1 MSNNSPHFFSSK
13 SPDFT
18 SDSKD
23 HTPTGGE
30 DFKACEASKKREAA
44 KGREAEKRSEAI
56 KGNEIKEG
64 YKVKKGSE
72 AEKER
77 EVEKGREAEKRSEAI
92 KGNEIKEGYKIKE
105 GNEIKEGYKV
115 KEVSETEII
124 SLSQAKNPDQH
135 KHITPLH
142 KGRGE
147 PREARR
153 GGGALLSTTY
163 FGPVQ
168 WYQKLNRHRCII
180 EQHDNFV
187 KQTYRNRCV
196 IASANGPQTLT
207 VPIERYDGM
216 KCAMRDIRISDH
228 GNWRH
233 LHWQALVSA
242 YGETPFF
249 EYYADDIRPFFEEH
263 RWKYLLDF
271 NLDITHTL
279 CSLLDVRPDLT
290 LSDHYI
296 DADETICGSGSLSG
310 AAAGFEEANKGLNGA
325 AESFGGANG
334 LDGATESFGGAVKRL
349 GGAAESFGGAVKGL
363 DGAAESFGGAFK
375 GLDGAA
381 GSFGG
386 AVKGLDGAAESFGG
400 AVKGLGGA
408 NSLNGAAESLGSSSA
423 CSLFVD
429 YRDAIRP
436 KHPLPDAEFEA
447 RPYYQVRAQRHGFL
461 PNLSVLDL
469 LFNEGPEGIFWL
481 L

>member
-23 HTPTGGE
+23 YTPTGGE
-30 DFKACEASKKREAA
+30 DFKACEAEKMREVA

-56 KGNEIKEG
+56 KGKEMKEG
-64 YKVKKGSE
+64 NKVKEGCE
-72 AEKER
+72 AEKKR
-77 EVEKGREAEKRSEAI
+77 EVTKGREAEKRSEAI
-92 KGNEIKEGYKIKE
+92 KGNKMKEGYE
-105 GNEIKEGYKV
+105 MKEGYKV

-124 SLSQAKNPDQH
+124 SLSQAKRTDQP
-135 KHITPLH
+135 KHITPRP

-147 PREARR
+147 PRDARR

-296 DADETICGSGSLSG
+296 DADETICGGGGLDGAVESLGGTAES
-310 AAAGFEEANKGLNGA
+310 FEEAVKGLNGA
-325 AESFGGANG
+325 AESLGGANG
-334 LDGATESFGGAVKRL
+334 LDGT
-349 GGAAESFGGAVKGL
+349 AESFGGADKG
-363 DGAAESFGGAFK
+363 
-375 GLDGAA
+375 
-381 GSFGG
+381 
-386 AVKGLDGAAESFGG
+386 
-400 AVKGLGGA
+400 
-408 NSLNGAAESLGSSSA
+408 LNGAAESLGSSSA
-423 CSLFVD
+423 SSLFVD

-481 L
+481 F

>member
-30 DFKACEASKKREAA
+30 DFKACEA
-44 KGREAEKRSEAI
+44 
-56 KGNEIKEG
+56 
-64 YKVKKGSE
+64 
-72 AEKER
+72 EKER

-92 KGNEIKEGYKIKE
+92 KGNEIKEGNEASKKSEVTKGREAEKRSEAIKGNEIKE
-105 GNEIKEGYKV
+105 GNEMKEGYKVKEGYKMKEGYKV

-124 SLSQAKNPDQH
+124 SLSQAKNPDQP
-135 KHITPLH
+135 KHITPRP

-153 GGGALLSTTY
+153 GGGAVGGASVAALLSTTY

-249 EYYADDIRPFFEEH
+249 EYYADDIRPFFEER

-296 DADETICGSGSLSG
+296 DADETICGGGSLDRAVKSFG
-310 AAAGFEEANKGLNGA
+310 EAVKGLDKE
-325 AESFGGANG
+325 AEGFGEA
-334 LDGATESFGGAVKRL
+334 
-349 GGAAESFGGAVKGL
+349 KGL
-363 DGAAESFGGAFK
+363 DGAAESFGEAK
-375 GLDGAA
+375 GLDKEAK
-381 GSFGG
+381 SFGE
-386 AVKGLDGAAESFGG
+386 AKGLDGAAESFGG
-400 AVKGLGGA
+400 AVKSLDKEAEGFGEAKGLD
-408 NSLNGAAESLGSSSA
+408 GAAESFGGSSSA

-481 L
+481 F

>member
-1 MSNNSPHFFSSK
+1 M
-13 SPDFT
+13 
-18 SDSKD
+18 
-23 HTPTGGE
+23 
-30 DFKACEASKKREAA
+30 
-44 KGREAEKRSEAI
+44 
-56 KGNEIKEG
+56 KEG
-64 YKVKKGSE
+64 SE
-72 AEKER
+72 
-77 EVEKGREAEKRSEAI
+77 V
-92 KGNEIKEGYKIKE
+92 KE
-105 GNEIKEGYKV
+105 GNEV
-115 KEVSETEII
+115 KECSEALKKGAIK
-124 SLSQAKNPDQH
+124 SLSQAKNPDQP
-135 KHITPLH
+135 KHITPRP

-147 PREARR
+147 PREAWR

-207 VPIERYDGM
+207 VPIERYDGL

-296 DADETICGSGSLSG
+296 DADETICGSGGISG

>member
-13 SPDFT
+13 SPNFT

-23 HTPTGGE
+23 HTLTGGE
-30 DFKACEASKKREAA
+30 DFKACEASKKSEVAE
-44 KGREAEKRSEAI
+44 GREAEKRSEAI
-56 KGNEIKEG
+56 KGNEM
-64 YKVKKGSE
+64 
-72 AEKER
+72 
-77 EVEKGREAEKRSEAI
+77 
-92 KGNEIKEGYKIKE
+92 
-105 GNEIKEGYKV
+105 KEGYKV

-124 SLSQAKNPDQH
+124 FLSQAKRTDQP
-135 KHITPLH
+135 KHITPRP

-163 FGPVQ
+163 FGPIQ

-249 EYYADDIRPFFEEH
+249 EYYADDIRPFFEER

-296 DADETICGSGSLSG
+296 DADETISGGGGLDG
-310 AAAGFEEANKGLNGA
+310 AAAG
-325 AESFGGANG
+325 
-334 LDGATESFGGAVKRL
+334 
-349 GGAAESFGGAVKGL
+349 FGGAVKGL
-363 DGAAESFGGAFK
+363 DE
-375 GLDGAA
+375 
-381 GSFGG
+381 
-386 AVKGLDGAAESFGG
+386 AVE
-400 AVKGLGGA
+400 GLG
-408 NSLNGAAESLGSSSA
+408 GSSSA

-469 LFNEGPEGIFWL
+469 LFNEGPEGIFYL
-481 L
+481 

>member
-13 SPDFT
+13 SPNFT

-30 DFKACEASKKREAA
+30 DFKGSEASKK
-44 KGREAEKRSEAI
+44 
-56 KGNEIKEG
+56 
-64 YKVKKGSE
+64 
-72 AEKER
+72 R

-115 KEVSETEII
+115 KEVSETEIK
-124 SLSQAKNPDQH
+124 SLSQAKNPDQP

-296 DADETICGSGSLSG
+296 DADETICGSGSLDG
-310 AAAGFEEANKGLNGA
+310 AAAGLSEA
-325 AESFGGANG
+325 F
-334 LDGATESFGGAVKRL
+334 ESFGGAVK
-349 GGAAESFGGAVKGL
+349 GFDGAAESFGGAVKGL
-363 DGAAESFGGAFK
+363 DGAS
-375 GLDGAA
+375 
-381 GSFGG
+381 
-386 AVKGLDGAAESFGG
+386 
-400 AVKGLGGA
+400 
-408 NSLNGAAESLGSSSA
+408 ESLGSSSA

>member
-30 DFKACEASKKREAA
+30 DFKGSEAEKKREAA

-77 EVEKGREAEKRSEAI
+77 EVKKGRETEKRSEAI

-124 SLSQAKNPDQH
+124 SLSQAKNPDQP

-296 DADETICGSGSLSG
+296 DADETICGSGNLDG
-310 AAAGFEEANKGLNGA
+310 AAAGLSEA
-325 AESFGGANG
+325 F
-334 LDGATESFGGAVKRL
+334 
-349 GGAAESFGGAVKGL
+349 
-363 DGAAESFGGAFK
+363 
-375 GLDGAA
+375 
-381 GSFGG
+381 
-386 AVKGLDGAAESFGG
+386 ESFGG
-400 AVKGLGGA
+400 AVKGLG
-408 NSLNGAAESLGSSSA
+408 GAAESLGSSSA

>member
-1 MSNNSPHFFSSK
+1 MSNNSPNFFPSK

-23 HTPTGGE
+23 HTPTSGE
-30 DFKACEASKKREAA
+30 DYKGSEAEKEREVIED
-44 KGREAEKRSEAI
+44 REAEKRSEAI
-56 KGNEIKEG
+56 KGNEMKEG
-64 YKVKKGSE
+64 C
-72 AEKER
+72 
-77 EVEKGREAEKRSEAI
+77 
-92 KGNEIKEGYKIKE
+92 
-105 GNEIKEGYKV
+105 KV
-115 KEVSETEII
+115 KEGSETEII
-124 SLSQAKNPDQH
+124 SLSQAKNPDQP

-228 GNWRH
+228 DNWRH

-249 EYYADDIRPFFEEH
+249 EYYADDIRPFFEER

-279 CSLLDVRPDLT
+279 CSLLDVRPDMS

-296 DADETICGSGSLSG
+296 DAEKTICGGGGLDG
-310 AAAGFEEANKGLNGA
+310 AAAGISEAFESLGGAVKGLNGA
-325 AESFGGANG
+325 AESFRRAKG
-334 LDGATESFGGAVKRL
+334 LDGAVESL
-349 GGAAESFGGAVKGL
+349 GGAVKGL
-363 DGAAESFGGAFK
+363 DEAKGFG
-375 GLDGAA
+375 
-381 GSFGG
+381 
-386 AVKGLDGAAESFGG
+386 E
-400 AVKGLGGA
+400 
-408 NSLNGAAESLGSSSA
+408 AAESLGSSSS

-469 LFNEGPEGIFWL
+469 LFNEGPEGIFYL
-481 L
+481 

>member
-18 SDSKD
+18 SYSKD

-30 DFKACEASKKREAA
+30 DFKGSEAEKKSEVA

-56 KGNEIKEG
+56 KGN
-64 YKVKKGSE
+64 
-72 AEKER
+72 
-77 EVEKGREAEKRSEAI
+77 
-92 KGNEIKEGYKIKE
+92 KIKE

-124 SLSQAKNPDQH
+124 SLSQGKRTDQP

-296 DADETICGSGSLSG
+296 DADETICGSG
-310 AAAGFEEANKGLNGA
+310 
-325 AESFGGANG
+325 
-334 LDGATESFGGAVKRL
+334 
-349 GGAAESFGGAVKGL
+349 GL
-363 DGAAESFGGAFK
+363 DGAAAGLSEAF
-375 GLDGAA
+375 
-381 GSFGG
+381 
-386 AVKGLDGAAESFGG
+386 ESFGG
-400 AVKGLGGA
+400 AVKGLG
-408 NSLNGAAESLGSSSA
+408 GAAESLGSSSA

-481 L
+481 F

>member
-30 DFKACEASKKREAA
+30 DFKACEASKKREIA
-44 KGREAEKRSEAI
+44 KGREAD
-56 KGNEIKEG
+56 
-64 YKVKKGSE
+64 
-72 AEKER
+72 
-77 EVEKGREAEKRSEAI
+77 KRSEAI

-105 GNEIKEGYKV
+105 GNEINEGYKV

-124 SLSQAKNPDQH
+124 SLSQAKNPDQP

-147 PREARR
+147 LREARR

-296 DADETICGSGSLSG
+296 DADETICGGGSLSG
-310 AAAGFEEANKGLNGA
+310 AAAGLSEAFESFGGAVKGLNGA
-325 AESFGGANG
+325 AESF
-334 LDGATESFGGAVKRL
+334 
-349 GGAAESFGGAVKGL
+349 
-363 DGAAESFGGAFK
+363 
-375 GLDGAA
+375 
-381 GSFGG
+381 
-386 AVKGLDGAAESFGG
+386 
-400 AVKGLGGA
+400 
-408 NSLNGAAESLGSSSA
+408 GSSSA

>member
-30 DFKACEASKKREAA
+30 DFK
-44 KGREAEKRSEAI
+44 
-56 KGNEIKEG
+56 
-64 YKVKKGSE
+64 GSE
-72 AEKER
+72 AEKKS
-77 EVEKGREAEKRSEAI
+77 EVTKGREAEKRSEAI

-124 SLSQAKNPDQH
+124 SLSQAKNPDQP
-135 KHITPLH
+135 KHITPRP

-147 PREARR
+147 SREARR

-296 DADETICGSGSLSG
+296 DADETICGSGSLDG
-310 AAAGFEEANKGLNGA
+310 AAAGFGEAVKGLNGA
-325 AESFGGANG
+325 AES
-334 LDGATESFGGAVKRL
+334 L
-349 GGAAESFGGAVKGL
+349 GGAVKGL
-363 DGAAESFGGAFK
+363 ERAK
-375 GLDGAA
+375 GL
-381 GSFGG
+381 
-386 AVKGLDGAAESFGG
+386 
-400 AVKGLGGA
+400 
-408 NSLNGAAESLGSSSA
+408 NGVAESLGSSSA

>member
-30 DFKACEASKKREAA
+30 DFKACEASKKSEVAE
-44 KGREAEKRSEAI
+44 GREAEKRSEAI

-64 YKVKKGSE
+64 
-72 AEKER
+72 
-77 EVEKGREAEKRSEAI
+77 
-92 KGNEIKEGYKIKE
+92 NEMKEGY
-105 GNEIKEGYKV
+105 NV

-124 SLSQAKNPDQH
+124 SLSQAKRTDQP
-135 KHITPLH
+135 KHITPRP

-216 KCAMRDIRISDH
+216 KCAMRDIRISNH

-296 DADETICGSGSLSG
+296 DADETICSGGGLN
-310 AAAGFEEANKGLNGA
+310 ATAAGFEE
-325 AESFGGANG
+325 
-334 LDGATESFGGAVKRL
+334 
-349 GGAAESFGGAVKGL
+349 AVKGL
-363 DGAAESFGGAFK
+363 DGAAESFGE
-375 GLDGAA
+375 
-381 GSFGG
+381 
-386 AVKGLDGAAESFGG
+386 AVKGLGE

-408 NSLNGAAESLGSSSA
+408 NSLDGAAESLGSSSA
-423 CSLFVD
+423 SSLFVD

-469 LFNEGPEGIFWL
+469 LFNEGPEGIFYL
-481 L
+481 

>member
-18 SDSKD
+18 SYSKD

-30 DFKACEASKKREAA
+30 DFKGCEAEKEREVA
-44 KGREAEKRSEAI
+44 KGKEAEKRSEAI

-64 YKVKKGSE
+64 NEMKEGSE

-77 EVEKGREAEKRSEAI
+77 EVAKGREAI
-92 KGNEIKEGYKIKE
+92 KGNEIKEG
-105 GNEIKEGYKV
+105 NEMKEGYKV

-124 SLSQAKNPDQH
+124 SLSQAKNADQP
-135 KHITPLH
+135 KHITPRP

-296 DADETICGSGSLSG
+296 DADETICGGGGLNG
-310 AAAGFEEANKGLNGA
+310 TAAGFGE
-325 AESFGGANG
+325 
-334 LDGATESFGGAVKRL
+334 
-349 GGAAESFGGAVKGL
+349 AVKGL
-363 DGAAESFGGAFK
+363 DGAAESFGEAVK
-375 GLDGAA
+375 GL
-381 GSFGG
+381 GG
-386 AVKGLDGAAESFGG
+386 AVKGLGGANGLDGAAESFGG

-408 NSLNGAAESLGSSSA
+408 NSLDGAAESLGSSSA

>member
-30 DFKACEASKKREAA
+30 DFKACEAEKKREA
-44 KGREAEKRSEAI
+44 
-56 KGNEIKEG
+56 
-64 YKVKKGSE
+64 
-72 AEKER
+72 
-77 EVEKGREAEKRSEAI
+77 EKGREAEKRSEAI
-92 KGNEIKEGYKIKE
+92 K

-124 SLSQAKNPDQH
+124 SLSQAKNPDQP
-135 KHITPLH
+135 KHITPRP

-147 PREARR
+147 PHEARR

-296 DADETICGSGSLSG
+296 DADETICGSGGISG

-325 AESFGGANG
+325 AES
-334 LDGATESFGGAVKRL
+334 LGGAVKSL
-349 GGAAESFGGAVKGL
+349 GGA
-363 DGAAESFGGAFK
+363 
-375 GLDGAA
+375 
-381 GSFGG
+381 
-386 AVKGLDGAAESFGG
+386 KGLDGAAESFGG
-400 AVKGLGGA
+400 AVKGLDGA
-408 NSLNGAAESLGSSSA
+408 TESLGSSSA

>member
-56 KGNEIKEG
+56 KGN
-64 YKVKKGSE
+64 V
-72 AEKER
+72 
-77 EVEKGREAEKRSEAI
+77 
-92 KGNEIKEGYKIKE
+92 
-105 GNEIKEGYKV
+105 IKEGYKV

-124 SLSQAKNPDQH
+124 SLSQAKNPDQP

-271 NLDITHTL
+271 NLDITQTL

-400 AVKGLGGA
+400 AVKGLERAKG
-408 NSLNGAAESLGSSSA
+408 LNGAAESLGSSSA

-481 L
+481 F